1 MSKRTS
7 HPSTVNGAKSARVKP
22 AHTSVAAL
30 RRRGLS
36 TNAKLTIGLLTVV
49 LLGLIGLFVYVE
61 GAGDEGSRGADLVT
75 ADSHRLSEA
84 SDGKVTVVEFLD
96 FECPSCGQAFP
107 AVEQLR
113 KEYDGRITYVV
124 RNFPLPMHRNAENAA
139 KAAEAAGLQ
148 GRFEEMYLQLFQNQ
162 QSWGG
167 GQDDR
172 AEAFVGYARQLGLDV
187 ERFTSDVGGTEV
199 ERRLRTDVA
208 AGEAAG
214 VTGTPTFFLNGER
227 LSAPP
232 TYQAL
237 KDAVDNALAG

>member
-1 MSKRTS
+1 ML
-7 HPSTVNGAKSARVKP
+7 V
-22 AHTSVAAL
+22 
-30 RRRGLS
+30 GL
-36 TNAKLTIGLLTVV
+36 V
-49 LLGLIGLFVYVE
+49 GLFVYVE
-61 GAGDEGSRGADLVT
+61 SAGDNPSGSADLVT

-84 SDGKVTVVEFLD
+84 SDGRVTLVEFLD

-113 KEYDGRITYVV
+113 EEYDGRITYVV

-148 GRFEEMYLQLFQNQ
+148 GKFEEMYLQLFRNQ

-172 AEAFVGYARQLGLDV
+172 AETFVDYARQLGLDV
-187 ERFTSDVGGTEV
+187 ERFTSDLAGAEV
-199 ERRLRTDVA
+199 ERRVRTDVA
-208 AGEAAG
+208 AGEAAR
-214 VTGTPTFFLNGER
+214 VIGTPTFFLNGER
-227 LSAPP
+227 ISAPP
-232 TYQAL
+232 SYQAL